1 MKCSK
6 QKLCQDDCS
15 FCFERSFASHPKAVF
30 WDQEKNEKNPF
41 EVTKNSN
48 SKFWFKCLLCKHDFE
63 ISLDHV
69 SSGRWCPYCAIPSRK
84 LCNCDIC
91 FERSFASH
99 PKAVFWNE
107 EKNQKSP
114 YQVFKTT
121 RIKFWFICVE
131 CAESF
136 FSRVANVTRNSWC
149 PSCTRKTENLFSSWL
164 KLQGILFE
172 REKKFDW
179 CKNDRTKRFLPFDF
193 YLSHFNAII
202 EIDGNQHVRE
212 VKFFK
217 SSLEKIQKADRF
229 KESKAV
235 ENGIPVVS
243 TSQEDILKDKIN
255 WKGLLS
261 STLAKTLKSKAR
273 IWFISSPGFYFT

>member
-1 MKCSK
+1 
-6 QKLCQDDCS
+6 
-15 FCFERSFASHPKAVF
+15 
-30 WDQEKNEKNPF
+30 
-41 EVTKNSN
+41 
-48 SKFWFKCLLCKHDFE
+48 
-63 ISLDHV
+63 
-69 SSGRWCPYCAIPSRK
+69 
-84 LCNCDIC
+84 
-91 FERSFASH
+91 
-99 PKAVFWNE
+99 
-107 EKNQKSP
+107 
-114 YQVFKTT
+114 
-121 RIKFWFICVE
+121 
-131 CAESF
+131 
-136 FSRVANVTRNSWC
+136 
-149 PSCTRKTENLFSSWL
+149 L

-172 REKKFDW
+172 REKKFEW

-235 ENGIPVVS
+235 ENGIHVVRI
-243 TSQEDILKDKIN
+243 SQEDILKDKIN

-261 STLAKTLKSKAR
+261 STLTKTLKSKAR